1 MEELT
6 ARDFEI
12 MQLFKHKNRMEQDQL
27 IAELEKEYENVDEW
41 RKIEWVSVGIRRSY
55 IYEKLLD

>member
-12 MQLFKHKNRMEQDQL
+12 MQLFKHKSRMEQDQL
-27 IAELEKEYENVDEW
+27 IAELEKEYENVDE
-41 RKIEWVSVGIRRSY
+41 
-55 IYEKLLD
+55 

>member
-12 MQLFKHKNRMEQDQL
+12 MQLFKHKSRMEQDQL
-27 IAELEKEYENVDEW
+27 IEELEKEYENVDE
-41 RKIEWVSVGIRRSY
+41 
-55 IYEKLLD
+55 